1 MTKQNQLVYLSIHG
15 IKDGKKNFKCG
26 TRYDWYLIEKTLK
39 YKDTIIN
46 DEIGDKITINTSDF
60 KWLPNSNINLIKNI
74 INKDDKCDILCDF
87 SYSRLD
93 KKIVSKI
100 KTDVFKYPLIY
111 LTPAKGIRYMYSS
124 INTKGHFN
132 IPKVIIGETGIENA
146 LNDYIGKYGMTQDS
160 FAIIINDKNE
170 GDNILKAIKSKKFI
184 NLIKSSF
191 SWSNFRIDYRLFK
204 DFNKDFWKEF
214 I

>member
-1 MTKQNQLVYLSIHG
+1 
-15 IKDGKKNFKCG
+15 
-26 TRYDWYLIEKTLK
+26 
-39 YKDTIIN
+39 
-46 DEIGDKITINTSDF
+46 
-60 KWLPNSNINLIKNI
+60 
-74 INKDDKCDILCDF
+74 
-87 SYSRLD
+87 
-93 KKIVSKI
+93 
-100 KTDVFKYPLIY
+100 
-111 LTPAKGIRYMYSS
+111 MYSS